1 MLYQTELVNLDD
13 LVIREHSYRGFK
25 EVFDYRDVI
34 PKLRKIEKEEYYKGY
49 GAYRLFKCCLL
60 QFLEDLSDR
69 QMERFIRENNAAK
82 WFCDFGL
89 TDKTPDHTVLCR
101 FRKRLGSKVL
111 SEIFVCLRDQRGSAS
126 SDE

>member
-49 GAYRLFKCCLL
+49 GAESVRGQVLHCHIRFSSSSFFTFNQHITNIHLL
-60 QFLEDLSDR
+60 SFYL
-69 QMERFIRENNAAK
+69 
-82 WFCDFGL
+82 
-89 TDKTPDHTVLCR
+89 
-101 FRKRLGSKVL
+101 RKSPNTTHNSVKHH
-111 SEIFVCLRDQRGSAS
+111 
-126 SDE
+126 